1 MYIKAN
7 ISLVEAK
14 KVIENGGVVY
24 TTEEDRGIGKTTAI
38 SAYSIWSGKPLVVK
52 GRALARLYEERG
64 VSVLGVNES
73 LRGYRF
79 ENGVLVDDIP
89 EEDYIK
95 LRDYIMPHT
104 PIAGFVI
111 SKDRNGVS
119 E

>member
-38 SAYSIWSGKPLVVK
+38 SAYSIWSEKPLVIK
-52 GRALARLYEERG
+52 GESLARLYKERG
-64 VSVLGVNES
+64 AEVYGINAL
-73 LRGYRF
+73 LRGTKF
-79 ENGVLVDDIP
+79 SNGVLVDDIP

-104 PIAGFVI
+104 PITGFVI